1 MDLSAFY
8 TDTVSFSNY
17 GFEHLVSVLS
27 VLLFGIWF
35 NRQGRRKW
43 NEEQQWRYA
52 LIFAVALYGIQLFK
66 TFIRLYLGNFD
77 ITEDLPLQ
85 LCNIL
90 PLLVTLGLY
99 FRSRLILSV
108 TFFWI
113 LAGTAQANITPTLL
127 NTFPHYEAI
136 RYWTIHVGLPV
147 IAVYVY
153 YVLGF
158 RFRIKDAVRSALAL
172 NVLAAVIYPINC
184 LLDSNYLYLIGK
196 PPGTTIYNLLGPWP
210 WYIMNIEFLMLV
222 LFSLVLVPF
231 YIYERIKGESPTAF
245 HLREK

>member
-8 TDTVSFSNY
+8 TDTISFSNY
-17 GFEHLVSVLS
+17 SLEHFFSVL
-27 VLLFGIWF
+27 VVAIFGVWF
-35 NRQGRRKW
+35 LRRGKYVW
-43 NEEQQWRYA
+43 NEKQKWRNAIIFGAILYA
-52 LIFAVALYGIQLFK
+52 IQLFK

-90 PLLVTLGLY
+90 PLLVMIGLHY
-99 FRSRLILSV
+99 KSRLLLSV

-136 RYWTIHVGLPV
+136 RYWLIHMGLP
-147 IAVYVY
+147 ILAIYMF
-153 YVLGF
+153 YVLGY
-158 RFRIKDAVRSALAL
+158 RFKLKDAVRSALAL
-172 NVLAAVIYPINC
+172 NVVAAIIYPINH
-184 LLDSNYLYLIGK
+184 LLSSNYLYLNAK

-210 WYIMNIEFLMLV
+210 WYIMNLEFLMLV
-222 LFSLVLVPF
+222 LFSAVLIPF
-231 YIYERIKGESPTAF
+231 AIYERIRGDKVTVAA
-245 HLREK
+245 